1 MHPIEHSAFHIKP
14 SCSKGEEAKTN
25 VSTNKLIPDKQGL
38 ARTENSVTTSS
49 KDRQTTI
56 TLRNNTKLRMVHIS
70 YSMDP
75 TTKISDPL
83 KDSLDTW
90 AKTFCIETV
99 HTRV

>member
-1 MHPIEHSAFHIKP
+1 MFPPINSYQI
-14 SCSKGEEAKTN
+14 N
-25 VSTNKLIPDKQGL
+25 GL
-38 ARTENSVTTSS
+38 ARTENSVTTSP

-90 AKTFCIETV
+90 AKKFCIETV
-99 HTRV
+99 HTRVWSKFQIMPI